1 MANGSQRLIVVG
13 QGAAGLAAALSAVE
27 TAATAGQSIHVTL
40 IDKAPENEAGGNTRW
55 SPSYM
60 RMAAPDRVEPSFV
73 QDTLAATKFKGD
85 ERYFTRLA
93 REAPETIKWVGS
105 HGIEFI
111 QPTYYLAK
119 GPPRIQPKGG
129 GPALVA
135 ELSRAARQAGVEIVY
150 GCTAQKLL
158 VESGRVTGLKVKR
171 GNADE
176 MLTGTA
182 VVLASGGFQAN
193 GEMMREY
200 FGAGAEKMRLISP
213 GTHFNTGDGIRM
225 ALEVG
230 ATPAGDWNG
239 MHAEPIDPRSKNSA
253 PIVLVYPY
261 GIVVDQNGLR
271 FFDEG
276 AGLAHETWE
285 WFARDIHFETPH
297 SVAYAILDSRLLEI
311 RDYQRAI
318 RSEIAPVR
326 AETLSELARLVG
338 VNGDNLERTVAVY
351 NASCTGDPAK
361 FDATRCDGLAA
372 SGGLS
377 PPKSN
382 WARAIKVPPFVC
394 YPLIGAIAYTFGGVA
409 TDDRA
414 RVMRNGAPIPG
425 LYAAGE
431 MTGHFHATA
440 PNAVSM
446 LRALVFGR
454 IAGREA
460 VASLYSKQEGLR

>member
-1 MANGSQRLIVVG
+1 MANGSQHLIVVG

-85 ERYFTRLA
+85 ERYFTQLA
-93 REAPETIKWVGS
+93 REAPETIKWIGS

-129 GPALVA
+129 GPALVE
-135 ELSRAARQAGVEIVY
+135 ELSRAARQAGVEIVC

-158 VESGRVTGLKVKR
+158 VESGHVTGLKVKR

-176 MLTGTA
+176 MLTGNA

-193 GEMMREY
+193 GEMMREH
-200 FGAGAEKMRLISP
+200 FGTGAEKMRLISP

-261 GIVVDQNGLR
+261 GNRGR
-271 FFDEG
+271 PE
-276 AGLAHETWE
+276 
-285 WFARDIHFETPH
+285 RP
-297 SVAYAILDSRLLEI
+297 SLL
-311 RDYQRAI
+311 
-318 RSEIAPVR
+318 
-326 AETLSELARLVG
+326 
-338 VNGDNLERTVAVY
+338 
-351 NASCTGDPAK
+351 
-361 FDATRCDGLAA
+361 
-372 SGGLS
+372 
-377 PPKSN
+377 
-382 WARAIKVPPFVC
+382 
-394 YPLIGAIAYTFGGVA
+394 
-409 TDDRA
+409 
-414 RVMRNGAPIPG
+414 
-425 LYAAGE
+425 
-431 MTGHFHATA
+431 
-440 PNAVSM
+440 
-446 LRALVFGR
+446 
-454 IAGREA
+454 
-460 VASLYSKQEGLR
+460 